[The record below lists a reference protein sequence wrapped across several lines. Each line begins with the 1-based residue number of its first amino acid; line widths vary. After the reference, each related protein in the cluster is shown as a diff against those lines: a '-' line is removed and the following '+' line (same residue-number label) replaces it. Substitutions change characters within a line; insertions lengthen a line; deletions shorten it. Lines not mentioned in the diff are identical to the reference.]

1 MQMMGHL
8 LLSRG
13 LWRAPGTGAATSRL
27 LPPAPVLGLVA
38 ALPGETDDVLFWTMF
53 GMYVLASLSAGWH
66 TLVWAPRVHGGVRH
80 SGPRSR

>member
-53 GMYVLASLSAGWH
+53 GMYVLASLSP
-66 TLVWAPRVHGGVRH
+66 L
-80 SGPRSR
+80 